1 MFIQI
6 IVRQRVQLTNTTED
20 YQLHLTTL
28 LHINKLMKPI
38 LYKNC
43 YMSPSER
50 HPNTQVQWV
59 APVYLPWNSRWR
71 LQRSLSCAPTQL

>member
-1 MFIQI
+1 MAATNSTCWMEVGAAEMAGLPDSQ
-6 IVRQRVQLTNTTED
+6 QLGKLTNTNED

-43 YMSPSER
+43 YVSPSER
-50 HPNTQVQWV
+50 HPNTQVQ
-59 APVYLPWNSRWR
+59 
-71 LQRSLSCAPTQL
+71 